1 MHLRIKIKKKEN
13 YGISNLTKK
22 IIINKKIHDKK
33 LQKHKCKKTQKAT
46 HIFLPISVT
55 ILH

>member
-22 IIINKKIHDKK
+22 IIINKINIILIMIKKDK
-33 LQKHKCKKTQKAT
+33 
-46 HIFLPISVT
+46 
-55 ILH
+55 